1 LPAKAAGQATT
12 ILDVL
17 APSLAS
23 QLLQEAASRTTLNLK
38 VPSLASQL
46 LQGTGDKEDIMR
58 TILFSSQ
65 TYDRDSFLAAALPA
79 GIELH
84 FQAARLSLDTV
95 ALAERHEVVCA
106 FINDD
111 LSAPVLERLAAGG
124 TRLIALRSAGYNHVD
139 LAEAKRLGL
148 TIVRVPA
155 YSPHAVAEHAV
166 ALILALNRRL
176 HRAYNRT
183 REGDFTLHGLTGFDL
198 VGKTVGVVGTGQIG
212 ATFARIMHGFGCRL
226 LAYDPFPNPQVEAL
240 GARYLSLP
248 QLLAESQIVSLHCPL
263 NEQSKHL
270 INGESLAHMQRGA
283 MLINTGRGGLVDTP
297 ALIDALKDGQL
308 GYLGLDV
315 YEEEAQLFFEDR
327 SDLPLQDDVLAR
339 LLTFPNVII
348 TAHQAFLTREA
359 LGAIAA
365 TTLQNIAAWAAG
377 NIQNQVDAG

>member
-1 LPAKAAGQATT
+1 
-12 ILDVL
+12 
-17 APSLAS
+17 
-23 QLLQEAASRTTLNLK
+23 
-38 VPSLASQL
+38 
-46 LQGTGDKEDIMR
+46 MR

-65 TYDRDSFLAAALPA
+65 NYDRESFLGASLPA
-79 GIELH
+79 GIELQ

-111 LSAPVLERLAAGG
+111 LSAPVLEQLAAGG

-139 LAEAKRLGL
+139 LPAAQRLGL
-148 TIVRVPA
+148 EVVRVPA

-198 VGKTVGVVGTGQIG
+198 VGKTVGIVGTGQIG
-212 ATFARIMHGFGCRL
+212 ATFARIMAGFGCQL
-226 LAYDPFPNPQVEAL
+226 LAYDPFPNPAVEAL
-240 GARYLSLP
+240 GARYLELP
-248 QLLAESQIVSLHCPL
+248 QLLAQAQIISLHCPL
-263 NEQSKHL
+263 NDHSRYL
-270 INGESLAHMQRGA
+270 INQETLAHMQPGA

-297 ALIDALKDGQL
+297 ALIDALKSGQL

-339 LLTFPNVII
+339 LLTFPNVIV
-348 TAHQAFLTREA
+348 TAHQAFLTHEA
-359 LGAIAA
+359 LAAIAE
-365 TTLQNIAAWAAG
+365 TTLHNIASWAAG
-377 NIQNQVDAG
+377 QAQNRVLG

>member
-1 LPAKAAGQATT
+1 
-12 ILDVL
+12 
-17 APSLAS
+17 
-23 QLLQEAASRTTLNLK
+23 
-38 VPSLASQL
+38 
-46 LQGTGDKEDIMR
+46 MR

-65 TYDRDSFLAAALPA
+65 TYDRESFLGASLPT
-79 GIELH
+79 GIELQ
-84 FQAARLSLDTV
+84 FQAARLSLDTA

-111 LSAPVLERLAAGG
+111 LSAPVLEQLAAGG

-139 LAEAKRLGL
+139 LPAAKRLGL
-148 TIVRVPA
+148 DVVRVPA

-198 VGKTVGVVGTGQIG
+198 VGKTVGIVGTGQIG
-212 ATFARIMHGFGCRL
+212 ATFARIMAGFGCQL
-226 LAYDPFPNPQVEAL
+226 LAYDPFPNPAVEAL

-248 QLLAESQIVSLHCPL
+248 ELLAQAQIISLHCPL
-263 NEQSKHL
+263 TNDSRYL
-270 INGESLAHMQRGA
+270 INQDSLAHMQPGA

-297 ALIDALKDGQL
+297 ALIDALKSGQL

-339 LLTFPNVII
+339 LLTFPNVIV
-348 TAHQAFLTREA
+348 TAHQAFLTHEA
-359 LGAIAA
+359 LAAIAD
-365 TTLQNIAAWAAG
+365 TTLHNIANWAAG
-377 NIQNQVDAG
+377 QPQNQVRG

>member
-1 LPAKAAGQATT
+1 MLG
-12 ILDVL
+12 
-17 APSLAS
+17 APNKDAS
-23 QLLQEAASRTTLNLK
+23 
-38 VPSLASQL
+38 
-46 LQGTGDKEDIMR
+46 MR

-65 TYDRDSFLAAALPA
+65 NYDRESFLGANLPA
-79 GIELH
+79 GIELQ

-111 LSAPVLERLAAGG
+111 LSAPVLEQLAAGG

-139 LAEAKRLGL
+139 LPAAQRLGL
-148 TIVRVPA
+148 DVVRVPA

-198 VGKTVGVVGTGQIG
+198 VGKTVGIVGTGQIG
-212 ATFARIMHGFGCRL
+212 ATFARIMAGFGCQL
-226 LAYDPFPNPQVEAL
+226 LAYDPFPNPAVEAL
-240 GARYLSLP
+240 GARYLELP
-248 QLLAESQIVSLHCPL
+248 QLLAQAQIISLHCPL
-263 NEQSKHL
+263 NDHSRYL
-270 INGESLAHMQRGA
+270 INQETLAHMQPGA

-297 ALIDALKDGQL
+297 ALIEALKSGQL

-339 LLTFPNVII
+339 LLTFPNVIV
-348 TAHQAFLTREA
+348 TAHQAFLTHEA
-359 LGAIAA
+359 LAAIAE
-365 TTLQNIAAWAAG
+365 TTLHNIASWAAG
-377 NIQNQVDAG
+377 QAQNRVLG

>member
-1 LPAKAAGQATT
+1 
-12 ILDVL
+12 
-17 APSLAS
+17 
-23 QLLQEAASRTTLNLK
+23 
-38 VPSLASQL
+38 
-46 LQGTGDKEDIMR
+46 MR

-65 TYDRDSFLAAALPA
+65 NYDRESFLGANLPA
-79 GIELH
+79 GIELQ

-111 LSAPVLERLAAGG
+111 LSAPVLEQLAAGG

-139 LAEAKRLGL
+139 LPAAQRLGL
-148 TIVRVPA
+148 DVVRVPA

-198 VGKTVGVVGTGQIG
+198 VGKTVGIVGTGQIG
-212 ATFARIMHGFGCRL
+212 ATFARIMAGFGCQL
-226 LAYDPFPNPQVEAL
+226 LAYDPFPNPAVEAL
-240 GARYLSLP
+240 GARYLELP
-248 QLLAESQIVSLHCPL
+248 QLLAQAQIISLHCPL
-263 NEQSKHL
+263 NDHSRYL
-270 INGESLAHMQRGA
+270 INQETLAHMQPGA

-297 ALIDALKDGQL
+297 ALIEALKSGQL

-339 LLTFPNVII
+339 LLTFPNVIV
-348 TAHQAFLTREA
+348 TAHQAFLTHEA
-359 LGAIAA
+359 LAAIAE
-365 TTLQNIAAWAAG
+365 TTLHNIASWAAG
-377 NIQNQVDAG
+377 QAQNRVLG

>member
-1 LPAKAAGQATT
+1 
-12 ILDVL
+12 
-17 APSLAS
+17 
-23 QLLQEAASRTTLNLK
+23 
-38 VPSLASQL
+38 
-46 LQGTGDKEDIMR
+46 MR

-65 TYDRDSFLAAALPA
+65 TYDRDSFLAAPTEAS
-79 GIELH
+79 IELH

-95 ALAERHEVVCA
+95 ALAERFEVVCA

-111 LSAPVLERLAAGG
+111 LSAPVLEHLAAGG

-139 LAEAKRLGL
+139 LAAAKRLGL
-148 TIVRVPA
+148 SVVRVPA

-198 VGKTVGVVGTGQIG
+198 YGKTVGVVGTGQIG
-212 ATFARIMHGFGCRL
+212 ATFAKIMAGFGCQL
-226 LAYDPFPNPQVEAL
+226 LAYDPYPNPEVQAL
-240 GARYLSLP
+240 GARYVSLP
-248 QLLAESQIVSLHCPL
+248 ELLAQAQIISLHCPL
-263 NEQSKHL
+263 TADSKHL
-270 INGESLAHMQRGA
+270 INARSLAQMQPGA

-297 ALIDALKDGQL
+297 ALIEALKVGQL

-359 LGAIAA
+359 LAAIAG
-365 TTLQNIAAWAAG
+365 TTLANIAAWADGRA
-377 NIQNQVDAG
+377 QNLVEG

>member
-1 LPAKAAGQATT
+1 
-12 ILDVL
+12 
-17 APSLAS
+17 
-23 QLLQEAASRTTLNLK
+23 
-38 VPSLASQL
+38 
-46 LQGTGDKEDIMR
+46 MR

-65 TYDRDSFLAAALPA
+65 TYDRDSFIAAAQDD
-79 GIELH
+79 GNELH
-84 FQAARLSLDTV
+84 FQPARLTLDTV
-95 ALAERHEVVCA
+95 ALAHDYEVICP

-111 LSAPVLERLAAGG
+111 LSAPVLEQLAAGR

-139 LAEAKRLGL
+139 LPAAKRLGL
-148 TIVRVPA
+148 SVVRVPA

-183 REGDFTLHGLTGFDL
+183 REGDFSLHGLTGFDL

-212 ATFARIMHGFGCRL
+212 ATFARIMNGFGCKL
-226 LAYDPFPNPQVEAL
+226 LAYDPFPNPEVEAL

-248 QLLAESQIVSLHCPL
+248 QLLAESQIISLHCPL
-263 NEQSKHL
+263 NKESKHL
-270 INGESLAHMQRGA
+270 INRESLAHMQPGA

-339 LLTFPNVII
+339 LLTFPNVIV

-365 TTLQNIAAWAAG
+365 TTLQNIAAWMAG
-377 NIQNQVDAG
+377 NPENRVEGD